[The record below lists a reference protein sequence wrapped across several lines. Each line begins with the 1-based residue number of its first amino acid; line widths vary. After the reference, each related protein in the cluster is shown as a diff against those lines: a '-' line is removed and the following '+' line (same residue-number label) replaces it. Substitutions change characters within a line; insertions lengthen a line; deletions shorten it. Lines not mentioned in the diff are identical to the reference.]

1 MKPNWPIKKLKGTL
15 SLFTVDKYYKM
26 DNHELE
32 LEAARHKIGGY
43 AIDGRIVRERI
54 IEQLL
59 EKDKANNSRYAIFI
73 SILALFIS
81 ILTLIFK

>member
-1 MKPNWPIKKLKGTL
+1 MTKPNWPIEKLKGIW
-15 SLFTVDKYYKM
+15 SLFTVDRYYKM
-26 DNHELE
+26 DNHQLE
-32 LEAARHKIGGY
+32 LEASKYKIGGY

-73 SILALFIS
+73 STIALLISIFALFR
-81 ILTLIFK
+81 